1 MADPETSFA
10 SSIAEKAD
18 VETLKLLYADF
29 RAALETEIERRR
41 ELTRSVAAIP
51 AAAGGI
57 LALFI
62 ALRPTGEGALITV
75 LYALG
80 LVPFLLIVNQA
91 RKVSRL
97 TGPSEGRG
105 VSQTHVGRSSI
116 MAGTGADDR
125 LLLPTAQYLV
135 LRIEETRLDY
145 QNLAVQG
152 RSTEFMQSYILRS
165 SQVLLTIE
173 VIYLVL
179 LTLAAPFVS

>member
-10 SSIAEKAD
+10 SRIADKAD
-18 VETLKLLYADF
+18 IDTLKLLYSDF
-29 RAALETEIERRR
+29 QAALESEIERRR

-62 ALRPTGEGALITV
+62 ALRPTDEGALITV

-80 LVPFLLIVNQA
+80 LVPFLVIVTQA
-91 RKVSRL
+91 RKVSQL

-116 MAGTGADDR
+116 MVETGADER
-125 LLLPTAQYLV
+125 LFLPTAQYLA

-152 RSTEFMQSYILRS
+152 RSTEFMQSYVLRT

-173 VIYLVL
+173 VVYLVL
-179 LTLAAPFVS
+179 VTLAAQFVS